1 MDFIKMHGTRNSYLF
16 FEGDID
22 DPSGVSRRLSH
33 EYGSDGIILILP
45 SDICDY
51 RMRIFNADGSEA
63 RDAHIFRI
71 AAAYELFVT
80 ADIVCGECG
89 TAGYALFIRHLLSWL
104 CKRDR
109 CEEPCAECGRHPS

>member
-63 RDAHIFRI
+63 MMCGNAYLRPEKSQFLFLTFKTTQKLFTI
-71 AAAYELFVT
+71 AFKHSRQNVA
-80 ADIVCGECG
+80 
-89 TAGYALFIRHLLSWL
+89 
-104 CKRDR
+104 
-109 CEEPCAECGRHPS
+109 